1 MHDPVNWDE
10 SLLARYSADMRQF
23 VGARDITLN
32 GMRALHL
39 YNAAG
44 LELIVL
50 PDRGFDI
57 WDARFKGLP
66 LTWLAPGSP
75 FPPDWGADWLRQF
88 NGGLLTTCGLTHVG
102 PPEIDDLTGE
112 KSGIHGNYTRLR
124 AGNYAV
130 DPAWEFSQ
138 PEDEVNYYE
147 LRYSATIRDTSL
159 FGPQLTL
166 KRTYYLS
173 LQNADIGIR
182 DYITNVGDSPA
193 PLMLLYHFN
202 LGFPLVREGVK
213 LHSSGNVYPR
223 DAAARAGLDVSE
235 EYSAPTANYREQV
248 FYHHL
253 RVENSEAK
261 HAHILIGDDSLA
273 LHLMWDTD
281 TLPYFTQWKNTRQ
294 RQYVNG
300 IEPGNCI
307 PEGRNSARKSGRLKM
322 LEPGESVGTYLCLT
336 VLDTAEQIAVCRD
349 RIESLTADGQPIPA
363 CKLDD
368 FAPYKE

>member
-1 MHDPVNWDE
+1 MLDPKNWTDD
-10 SLLARYSADMRQF
+10 LLKQYSADMRQF

-32 GMRALHL
+32 GMRALHV
-39 YNAAG
+39 YNTAG
-44 LELIVL
+44 LEFVVL

-102 PPEIDDLTGE
+102 PPETDDVTGE

-124 AGNYAV
+124 AGNCSESRY
-130 DPAWEFSQ
+130 WLNKE
-138 PEDEVNYYE
+138 EENHYYYE
-147 LRYSATIRDTSL
+147 LLLNTTVEETSL

-166 KRTYYLS
+166 NRKLWIS
-173 LQNADIGIR
+173 LWSTDIGIS
-182 DYITNVGDSPA
+182 DTITNVGDTPA

-202 LGFPLVREGVK
+202 LGFPLVRDGVK
-213 LHSSGNVYPR
+213 LHAAGQIYPR
-223 DAAARAGLDVSE
+223 DAAARAGLDTWDS
-235 EYSAPTANYREQV
+235 YDAPDVGYREQV

-253 RVENSEAK
+253 YADNSESKRAQ
-261 HAHILIGDDSLA
+261 ILIGDDSLA
-273 LHLMWDTD
+273 LHLMWDTAS
-281 TLPYFTQWKNTRQ
+281 LPYFTQWKNTRQ
-294 RQYVNG
+294 RQYVSG

-307 PEGRNSARKSGRLKM
+307 PEGRSSARKSGRLR
-322 LEPGESVGTYLCLT
+322 LIEPGESVETYLCLT
-336 VLDTAEQIAVCRD
+336 VLDTADQIAVHRD
-349 RIESLTADGQPIPA
+349 RIESLKADGHPIRA

-368 FAPYKE
+368 FASHKE

>member
-75 FPPDWGADWLRQF
+75 FPPDWGADGLRQF

-124 AGNYAV
+124 AGPVQIAPLGTDAV
-130 DPAWEFSQ
+130 ESRSQ
-138 PEDEVNYYE
+138 LQ
-147 LRYSATIRDTSL
+147 LRATVHESPCLALKPFLSASIRLVWRSPPSLSATPSPTS
-159 FGPQLTL
+159 
-166 KRTYYLS
+166 
-173 LQNADIGIR
+173 
-182 DYITNVGDSPA
+182 V
-193 PLMLLYHFN
+193 
-202 LGFPLVREGVK
+202 
-213 LHSSGNVYPR
+213 
-223 DAAARAGLDVSE
+223 
-235 EYSAPTANYREQV
+235 
-248 FYHHL
+248 
-253 RVENSEAK
+253 
-261 HAHILIGDDSLA
+261 
-273 LHLMWDTD
+273 
-281 TLPYFTQWKNTRQ
+281 TR
-294 RQYVNG
+294 
-300 IEPGNCI
+300 P
-307 PEGRNSARKSGRLKM
+307 
-322 LEPGESVGTYLCLT
+322 
-336 VLDTAEQIAVCRD
+336 CR
-349 RIESLTADGQPIPA
+349 
-363 CKLDD
+363 
-368 FAPYKE
+368 